1 MHIKV
6 DNCVGASSLRS
17 YAVLTS
23 SSSDNDDIVAY
34 YGTASPRCSDRDA
47 TSSDRHPGGGGT
59 RCGGGGWNSHRRSR
73 PTTHPALPIPVPGG
87 ESAPP
92 PPADPAF
99 PASTETRQNPISA
112 MADLLGAPTSTVM
125 NLAPSAGGADPLAPA
140 VTLYPPVL
148 PDADTD
154 MESPYLLTQDAP
166 AGPFARVD
174 AFKGAHALV
183 HGSLGRMPA
192 AELASHCPVPLHARG
207 PHCRPDRTVP
217 PASTGVGAA
226 GSPRGTRTTASA
238 GTAVG

>member
-1 MHIKV
+1 MRRPLIATLV
-6 DNCVGASSLRS
+6 AAGLGVAAVGGKAP
-17 YAVLTS
+17 AAA
-23 SSSDNDDIVAY
+23 DPPPD
-34 YGTASPRCSDRDA
+34 
-47 TSSDRHPGGGGT
+47 
-59 RCGGGGWNSHRRSR
+59 
-73 PTTHPALPIPVPGG
+73 PALPIPVPGG

-140 VTLYPPVL
+140 VTLYPQYYRMPT
-148 PDADTD
+148 PD

-192 AELASHCPVPLHARG
+192 AELGQPLPGTAPPPGTALPAGPEQFLPPAPDVAPPAAPAAPVLPLAPVP
-207 PHCRPDRTVP
+207 P
-217 PASTGVGAA
+217 VG
-226 GSPRGTRTTASA
+226 
-238 GTAVG
+238 